1 MKKLIENFKKYRIA
15 FIVTSIVALA
25 IGTTI
30 FFVFYFALNK
40 QTFIGALNGTGVAGV
55 VLVSFF
61 VLAWLSRAGAFD
73 TISYGFGQMFT
84 SMFARKANKYNDFA
98 DYKEQKNTKREV
110 DSLSYFSYLFVGVL
124 FLIAFGILE
133 IIFHSLY

>member
-1 MKKLIENFKKYRIA
+1 MKKLIESFKKHRKA
-15 FIVTSIVALA
+15 FIITSIVALV
-25 IGTTI
+25 IGLTI
-30 FFVFYFALNK
+30 FLVFYFALNK
-40 QTFIGALNGTGVAGV
+40 QSFIGLLNGTGVAGV
-55 VLVSFF
+55 VLVCFF
-61 VLAWLSRAGAFD
+61 GLAWLSRAGAFD

-110 DSLSYFSYLFVGVL
+110 ASLAYFSYLFVGVL

-133 IIFHSLY
+133 IVFHSLY